1 MRNVQRGFVSFRAY
15 VLITLHTNTP
25 IMMRCSSALLLA
37 ASALAMS
44 GCASTARSRGPNVDL
59 PASDVRRVA
68 VMAVV
73 DSALQHIN
81 SGDLN
86 ALSDLMLPESQFF
99 PAREQAG
106 RGGTYSVRTI
116 AAQRAAGR
124 RAPIIER
131 GYDPTVRVAGT
142 IASVWMPYDLWA
154 EGKWSHCGI
163 DLLTLVQVGSTWR
176 IANFTYT
183 IEQPP
188 ACRMHPDGPPPGYT
202 AP

>member
-1 MRNVQRGFVSFRAY
+1 MRARTTSLLFV
-15 VLITLHTNTP
+15 L
-25 IMMRCSSALLLA
+25 AL
-37 ASALAMS
+37 S
-44 GCASTARSRGPNVDL
+44 GCASIPARRAGTSS
-59 PASDVRRVA
+59 ATSAA

-73 DSALQHIN
+73 DSALGHIN
-81 SGDLN
+81 SGDLI
-86 ALSDLMLPESQFF
+86 ALSDLMLPEAQFF
-99 PAREQAG
+99 PAQETTG
-106 RGGTYSVRTI
+106 RGGTYRVRTV
-116 AAQRAAGR
+116 AAQRSMGK

-131 GYDPTVRVAGT
+131 GYDPIVRIAGT

-202 AP
+202 APTLK

>member
-1 MRNVQRGFVSFRAY
+1 MSPPRREALAQFRTRSLIMRDSFT
-15 VLITLHTNTP
+15 LI
-25 IMMRCSSALLLA
+25 LA
-37 ASALAMS
+37 AATVAVS
-44 GCASTARSRGPNVDL
+44 GCASTSRARGSNVDL
-59 PASDVRRVA
+59 PATDMRRVA

-73 DSALQHIN
+73 DSALRHIN
-81 SGDLN
+81 TGDLI
-86 ALSDLMLPESQFF
+86 ALSDLMIPEAQFF
-99 PAREQAG
+99 PAREQSG
-106 RGGTYSVRTI
+106 RGGTYSVRTV
-116 AAQRAAGR
+116 AAQRTMGR

-131 GYDPTVRVAGT
+131 GYDPAVRVAGT

-183 IEQPP
+183 VEQPP

-202 AP
+202 PP

>member
-1 MRNVQRGFVSFRAY
+1 MRTRF
-15 VLITLHTNTP
+15 TT
-25 IMMRCSSALLLA
+25 LLLA
-37 ASALAMS
+37 LALS
-44 GCASTARSRGPNVDL
+44 GCASTARSRGPNADL
-59 PASDVRRVA
+59 PRSDARRVA

-73 DSALQHIN
+73 DSALGHIN
-81 SGDLN
+81 SGDLV
-86 ALSDLMLPESQFF
+86 ALSDLMLPEAQFF

-106 RGGTYSVRTI
+106 RGGTYTVRTM
-116 AAQRAAGR
+116 AAQRAAGK

-131 GYDPTVRVAGT
+131 GYDATVRVAGT

-183 IEQPP
+183 VEQPP
-188 ACRMHPDGPPPGYT
+188 ACRMHPDGVPAGYKAPPQ
-202 AP
+202 

>member
-1 MRNVQRGFVSFRAY
+1 MRTPCT
-15 VLITLHTNTP
+15 TL
-25 IMMRCSSALLLA
+25 LF
-37 ASALAMS
+37 ALALS
-44 GCASTARSRGPNVDL
+44 GCASNMTSHGPNFDL
-59 PASDVRRVA
+59 SASDARRIT

-73 DSALQHIN
+73 DSALGHIN
-81 SGDLN
+81 SGDLI
-86 ALSDLMLPESQFF
+86 ALSDLMLPEAQFF

-106 RGGTYSVRTI
+106 RGGTYTVRTV
-116 AAQRAAGR
+116 AAQRAAGK

-131 GYDPTVRVAGT
+131 GYDPIVRVAGT

-188 ACRMHPDGPPPGYT
+188 ACRMHPDGVPPGY
-202 AP
+202 APPPNR

>member
-1 MRNVQRGFVSFRAY
+1 MRTRFT
-15 VLITLHTNTP
+15 TL
-25 IMMRCSSALLLA
+25 LF
-37 ASALAMS
+37 ALALG

-59 PASDVRRVA
+59 PASDTRRVA

-73 DSALQHIN
+73 DSALGHIN
-81 SGDLN
+81 SGDLI
-86 ALSDLMLPESQFF
+86 ALSDLMLPEAQFF

-106 RGGTYSVRTI
+106 RGGTYTVRTM
-116 AAQRAAGR
+116 AAQRAAGK

-131 GYDPTVRVAGT
+131 GYDATVRVAGT

-183 IEQPP
+183 VEQPP
-188 ACRMHPDGPPPGYT
+188 ACRMHPDGVPAGHTPPPK
-202 AP
+202 